1 MPQSV
6 VRGRRKFCASVNS
19 SKGKPATERLV
30 HKGLGAESEEKR
42 EPVSDIDTGVV
53 GSLKVLDPAGRLEK
67 PISRQRWEAVGPGSK
82 KPERLAF
89 DGRGRKVNQHPSLFE
104 RQDSTL
110 VAWYRSI
117 YAPRTGGA
125 YDSHIGRRELLAAL
139 GGAAAAWPLA
149 ARAAAAMQ
157 VGGRVRQQP
166 FAKVRGFLGG
176 SSPGRG

>member
-19 SKGKPATERLV
+19 SKGKLATEQLV

-125 YDSHIGRRELLAAL
+125 YDSHHRTAGIAGCTRRR
-139 GGAAAAWPLA
+139 GGGVA
-149 ARAAAAMQ
+149 ARGARSSGDA
-157 VGGRVRQQP
+157 GWR
-166 FAKVRGFLGG
+166 FAFVSNRSLKCGDF
-176 SSPGRG
+176 